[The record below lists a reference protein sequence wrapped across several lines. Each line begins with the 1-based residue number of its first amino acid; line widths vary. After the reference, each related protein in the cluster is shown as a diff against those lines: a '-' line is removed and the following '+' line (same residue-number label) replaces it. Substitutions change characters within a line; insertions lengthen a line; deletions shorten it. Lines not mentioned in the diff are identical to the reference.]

1 MKKYKGMGIETTPIG
16 VGIATG
22 ELVVGE
28 LGCNLRTEYTCIG
41 RAANLGARI
50 CDHCNGGNVWISN
63 ETYELVKSNVFATQM
78 SLDLKGIGKAVCV
91 WNVEYILDDT
101 AA

>member
-50 CDHCNGGNVWISN
+50 CDHCNGGSVWISN
-63 ETYELVKSNVFATQM
+63 ETYELVKSHVIASQL
-78 SLDLKGIGKAVCV
+78 SLELKGIGKSVIV
-91 WNVEYILDDT
+91 WNVDHILEDSP
-101 AA
+101 A